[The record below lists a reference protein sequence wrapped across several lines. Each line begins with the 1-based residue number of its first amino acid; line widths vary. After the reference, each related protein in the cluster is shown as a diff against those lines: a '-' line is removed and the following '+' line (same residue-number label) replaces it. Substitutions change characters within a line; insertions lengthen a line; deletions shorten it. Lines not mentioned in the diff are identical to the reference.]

1 MSDIVRARAMG
12 QLSCP
17 KCKKY
22 YGVMEY
28 THVYFIHY
36 YTMQK
41 SLIAVKDFQAV
52 SDIGNGVV
60 GF

>member
-1 MSDIVRARAMG
+1 MYTLYIII
-12 QLSCP
+12 Q
-17 KCKKY
+17 CK
-22 YGVMEY
+22 
-28 THVYFIHY
+28 
-36 YTMQK
+36 K